1 MLKDPMLEW
10 TKRFITTWILLNKDS
25 FIEYINSL
33 PLNKIQRKLINQRYL
48 EEKDFKQIEFDL
60 QISHSTTMTEHQKA
74 LKIILDYLTR
84 LI

>member
-25 FIEYINSL
+25 FLVYVNTL
-33 PLNKIQRKLINQRYL
+33 PLTRTQSKIIKLRYL
-48 EEKDFKQIEFDL
+48 DAKSFKEIEFAL
-60 QISHSTTMTEHQKA
+60 QISHNTATIEHQKA